1 MYDPTALRKTDGNMG
16 GSVIPRAPN
25 PLTLMC
31 LKETETY
38 DVLYQYSLFSRSL
51 ATAHGTE
58 GSSTF
63 KSNGLSLGPHL
74 VRGRCR
80 TRHC

>member
-16 GSVIPRAPN
+16 EPVVRPSPHPH

-58 GSSTF
+58 GSST
-63 KSNGLSLGPHL
+63 S
-74 VRGRCR
+74 
-80 TRHC
+80 